1 VYVLSDSVNGGLSFR
16 VAYNQRCVGSLIVRA
31 QISRQRTLLVCVL
44 LSQAAMHSGMSLPL
58 APIVGTALP
67 PELSTGTGVRAL
79 GLAVA
84 VASRVAVGSTMPAEV
99 ELGMVPEV
107 ADPGTI
113 SPGLEPAVVVEE
125 PVVVVVDAVERMV
138 AGCDVRP
145 VLEFGSVGVARSCA
159 LGFGKGVGGWPV
171 VVPGCVEPGVPDE
184 NTEVELWVK
193 FGAELGAAGVLG
205 AGEVLRA

>member
-1 VYVLSDSVNGGLSFR
+1 
-16 VAYNQRCVGSLIVRA
+16 
-31 QISRQRTLLVCVL
+31 
-44 LSQAAMHSGMSLPL
+44 
-58 APIVGTALP
+58 
-67 PELSTGTGVRAL
+67 
-79 GLAVA
+79 
-84 VASRVAVGSTMPAEV
+84 MPAEV

-159 LGFGKGVGGWPV
+159 LGFDKGVGGWPV

-205 AGEVLRA
+205 AGEVLRADLLDGELLRPRWLKPRLTLRHRRAPAPQSWW